1 MNTNYKLYDL
11 TPEEIKIV
19 EGKTIDKSQKQI
31 SENLDDDSKMESN
44 KKEEIICPNCGAPM
58 VFKKGDL
65 SDFYHCPKCKKT
77 IVVSMI
83 SKYKN
88 K

>member
-1 MNTNYKLYDL
+1 M
-11 TPEEIKIV
+11 
-19 EGKTIDKSQKQI
+19 DKSQKQI
-31 SENLDDDSKMESN
+31 NENLDDDSKMKSN
-44 KKEEIICPNCGAPM
+44 KKEEIICPKCGALM

-65 SDFYHCPKCKKT
+65 SGFYHCPKCKKT
-77 IVVSMI
+77 IVDSMI

>member
-1 MNTNYKLYDL
+1 MYKLYDL

-19 EGKTIDKSQKQI
+19 EGETIDKSQKQI

-44 KKEEIICPNCGAPM
+44 KKEEIICPNCGTPM
-58 VFKKGDL
+58 VFKKGDY
-65 SDFYHCPKCKKT
+65 SDFYHRPKCKKT
-77 IVVSMI
+77 IVDSMI
-83 SKYKN
+83 DEVIKKN